1 MVMAMDLILI
11 AVTAILLVGEGN
23 TQALPPLQPPIQ
35 SPQAACSDGD
45 ATALWYECRMFFYQ
59 PGPNAPLSSLC
70 CAALQQIGMDCFCS
84 RITKDLENSISLEK
98 VVEMANDCGNPLK
111 HGTQCGNI
119 KFKQNPAASSALQAL
134 PFSARWNGD
143 T

>member
-1 MVMAMDLILI
+1 MVMAMDLTLI

-45 ATALWYECRMFFYQ
+45 ATV
-59 PGPNAPLSSLC
+59 PL
-70 CAALQQIGMDCFCS
+70 
-84 RITKDLENSISLEK
+84 DLENSISLEK

-111 HGTQCGNI
+111 HGTQCGI
-119 KFKQNPAASSALQAL
+119 YTVP
-134 PFSARWNGD
+134 
-143 T
+143 